1 MAVVKFKAVCKL
13 YANLIINGLRTVD
26 EVPLDYKQGTYISLC
41 AKKIISKS
49 ITFKA
54 VCGESP
60 DVEKYNEDICA
71 GYCLTDPD
79 AKETIIKYLEDEGKG
94 YLAE

>member
-1 MAVVKFKAVCKL
+1 MAVIKIASVCKI
-13 YANLIINGLRTVD
+13 YANLINNGLKTID
-26 EVPLDYKQGTYISLC
+26 EVPEKYKQGTYISLC
-41 AKKIISKS
+41 AKRIIART

-54 VCGESP
+54 VCGEAEEMERYK
-60 DVEKYNEDICA
+60 DDICA
-71 GYCLTDPD
+71 GYCLSDPD